1 MEHQSKITI
10 LVTTSALLLALPI
23 FFAVCAFCLPARYED
38 TFLGELKEKCRRLET
53 TEGKR
58 IILVGGSGIAFGY
71 DSAMLEEAFPEYRA
85 VNFGMYA
92 GLGTKV
98 MLDLSEDGMREGD
111 IVILS
116 PEQEA
121 QTLSDYFNGEAM
133 WQAADGDFSLLLKI
147 KPDNWGQML
156 GALPGFAA
164 DKLRYH
170 LKNERPNPGGVYQ
183 KSVFNT
189 YGDIDTALCGKN
201 SMPNGHDLNTPVRF
215 TQEIWQEEFLEYM
228 NAYARRLKKQGIK
241 VWYRFCPVN
250 ALAAGQEEVNT
261 YYETLQEK
269 LDFPVIG
276 NPNDS
281 LMDAE
286 WFYDTNFHLNSSG
299 RTVNTIQCIRDIKA
313 MLGDSAR
320 VAYDLPQKPE
330 LHGDAGE
337 KDAPAEDGLEE
348 PQILYAEV
356 YAGNEDIRTVTVPE
370 EITLIEDGAFEGCT
384 HLQAI
389 ILENVHPSEIRPG
402 QELLRGTDAD
412 VYVKDEVLSEYRLN
426 YFWSVYAGRIHGQSA
441 LDRRKESACPGRFS
455 FCGL

>member
-1 MEHQSKITI
+1 MRNCNTDSYRSKITI
-10 LVTTSALLLALPI
+10 LITTSALLLALPI

-53 TEGKR
+53 AEGKR
-58 IILVGGSGIAFGY
+58 MILVGGSGIAFGY
-71 DSAMLEEAFPEYRA
+71 DSAMLEESFPEYTA

-98 MLDLSEDGMREGD
+98 MLDLSEDAVREGD

-133 WQAADGDFSLLLKI
+133 WQAADGDFSLLLRI
-147 KPDNWGQML
+147 KRENWGQML
-156 GALPGFAA
+156 GTLPGFAA
-164 DKLRYH
+164 EKLRYQ
-170 LKNERPNPGGVYQ
+170 LKNERPNPEGVYQ

-201 SMPNGHDLNTPVRF
+201 IMPNGYDLNTPVRF
-215 TQEIWQEEFLEYM
+215 TEEIWQEEFLEYM
-228 NAYARRLKKQGIK
+228 NAYARRLKKQGAK

-250 ALAAGQEEVNT
+250 ALAAEQEDVNA
-261 YYETLQEK
+261 YYEMLQEK

-313 MLGDSAR
+313 MLGDSAQ

-330 LHGDAGE
+330 LNEVSGE
-337 KDAPAEDGLEE
+337 KGDSTEDVSDETK
-348 PQILYAEV
+348 ILYAEV
-356 YAGNEDIRTVTVPE
+356 YAGNEDIRTVTIPE

-384 HLQAI
+384 RLQAI
-389 ILENVHPSEIRPG
+389 ILDNAHPSEIRPG

-412 VYVKDEVLSEYRLN
+412 IYVKDEALSEYRLN

-441 LDRRKESACPGRFS
+441 WDMTKE
-455 FCGL
+455 